1 MNLIFSCIP
10 NYRTWRFP
18 FLLFGLLLSLLTT
31 PVLAW
36 DQELIDAANAF
47 AMGKPNYTNQQ
58 RVLVLSRN
66 YDINLMG
73 VSGHLDNGVFQ
84 ICQRDFVEVSSDIGK
99 KAAKAAGV
107 YFEVQPNPPPYKP
120 AQPGTDSDYLTGATK
135 PDEVK
140 IMKTKY
146 NADFTQYLKDELGKE
161 LGGSIPDD
169 IDWTAKN
176 DIDFMGDAAAD
187 GATDENFEAIAKL
200 NNAAYKRRGA
210 ALYEAYSRADK
221 VGRPVL
227 QQSIDYIDEMHD
239 MIRHRKQLL
248 EPLEANLKKYIED
261 GKVEKAEREN
271 ADMFRHRALQAKYMV
286 RIGVATDNLKKW
298 LPDDSPL
305 LLKGGSKLQ
314 GSSKLTGLTADFAE
328 LIVKASKRD
337 MENDPTSTCEMEVMI
352 DEILDR
358 QLQQHLEVMAG
369 VIAHHP
375 EKVIQVHDAIER
387 YASMLSSQQ
396 QDEVLDAI
404 RKGYGKDVADNM
416 AAMFKGIM
424 SDKGALSADTI
435 GALLAYFNLPNDY
448 VIESGSGGH
457 AALTRSQWPGVNF
470 NIRGHKNATAIW
482 RNYDSMVRNKRGWGP
497 VKKASQAATIRL
509 AIVEY
514 ASARDAK
521 YAYKG
526 AVSRQMLQTAAQVS
540 QQEASEKLRQVRG
553 TKTTSTT
560 HKLSRDID
568 YNGGSTKKERLGKER
583 EVVTIDFV
591 EKNATL
597 ASMDKLV
604 PIIQT
609 NETTTAER
617 LTSGKEIQRLITN
630 RDEMIVRRAKH
641 PPRDDL
647 EKAFRKFP
655 VPPIKVQFKTTTK
668 TSSHLKN
675 PGVPKYRQKQ
685 GILRF
690 GRCVVFIEII
700 NSYEHAVIF
709 DNESNTHIHSDLS
722 EVTHWTQIEQS
733 FRRLAGRKLSFSIN
747 IALRLEEA
755 EKFIEKRKS
764 KFADELQ
771 EAYDEAMELP
781 KKVKTIDWK
790 HKKFQGIAADGIS
803 ELNLIA
809 DITGAEDVV
818 EQIGCIQWQVAEMPN
833 PFSPGLISTKTK
845 PINHDKNWRSYFG
858 IYKAPEVV
866 LKQHKQKISL
876 VVISKDGERV
886 TSKPIEIGVFP
897 PPLIMVHGI
906 WSSSMSMD
914 SLLAELK
921 NSGATSQGRF
931 LKFDYADDSYKAL
944 LPNARALRK
953 DIIGLIESV
962 NGQGIKSARV
972 NIVAH
977 SLGGLLA
984 RMVILGRHRDTS
996 LPGDGDKVLKLIT
1009 LGTPH
1014 QGSSLASW
1022 YAEWKPAKFT
1032 NTTDPSMQDFRDL
1045 QTYIMTF
1052 LDIKSWKEESHKV
1065 RSDIFEFGP
1074 AVLDMKPEGNIFLDN
1089 LNKFQRLDDPH
1100 THIRYYLVAGTKPLI
1115 ESKYAGVYATA
1126 LYNFTR
1132 AMDMIAIRSKSEQDK
1147 NLALYLEA
1155 LKTKL
1160 TNLQATVLNYM
1171 FSGIKSQR
1179 FKQMVTE
1186 MFDIISEPDT
1196 DGAVT
1201 ISSAI
1206 QRQLFQGR
1214 VGGTLMVPA
1223 NHFDLVSDP
1232 TARSKVYE
1240 WLMKGEANQD
1250 QP

>member
-1 MNLIFSCIP
+1 MNFSFPCIT
-10 NYRTWRFP
+10 NYRTWRFS
-18 FLLFGLLLSLLTT
+18 FLLCVLLLSLLTT

-36 DQELIDAANAF
+36 DQELIDAAKAF
-47 AMGKPNYTNQQ
+47 AMGKPNYTAQQ

-99 KAAKAAGV
+99 KAAEEAGV

-120 AQPGTDSDYLTGATK
+120 AQPGTDSDYLTGATR
-135 PDEVK
+135 PDEVE

-161 LGGSIPDD
+161 PGDTVPDD

-176 DIDFMGDAAAD
+176 DIDFMGDAD
-187 GATDENFEAIAKL
+187 RATDENFEAIAKL

-221 VGRPVL
+221 VGRPML
-227 QQSIDYIDEMHD
+227 QQSIDYIDEMYD

-248 EPLEANLKKYIED
+248 EPLDDELKKNI
-261 GKVEKAEREN
+261 GTGGIMAARVN

-305 LLKGGSKLQ
+305 LLQGGSKLQ
-314 GSSKLTGLTADFAE
+314 GSSKLTVLTADFAE

-337 MENDPTSTCEMEVMI
+337 MKNDPTSTYEMEVMI

-369 VIAHHP
+369 VITHHP
-375 EKVIQVHDAIER
+375 DKVRQVHDAIER

-404 RKGYGKDVADNM
+404 RKGYGKDVADSM
-416 AAMFKGIM
+416 ADMFEGSI
-424 SDKGALSADTI
+424 SDKGTLSADTL
-435 GALLAYFNLPNDY
+435 GALLAYFNLSSDY
-448 VIESGSGGH
+448 VIKQGSGGQ
-457 AALTRSQWPGVNF
+457 AALTRSQWPGVRF
-470 NIRGHKNATAIW
+470 NIRGRKYVTAMW
-482 RNYDSMVRNKRGWGP
+482 RNYDPMVRNKRGWGP
-497 VKKASQAATIRL
+497 IKKASQAATIRL

-514 ASARDAK
+514 ASARDARRV
-521 YAYKG
+521 YRG
-526 AVSRQMLQTAAQVS
+526 AVSPQMVKTAAQIS
-540 QQEASEKLRQVRG
+540 QQEASEKLRQARG
-553 TKTTSTT
+553 SKTNSTT
-560 HKLSRDID
+560 HTLLRDLNYKD
-568 YNGGSTKKERLGKER
+568 SSTKKERLGEER
-583 EVVTIDFV
+583 EVVTIDFID
-591 EKNATL
+591 KNATL
-597 ASMDKLV
+597 ASMDKLA
-604 PIIQT
+604 PIIQA
-609 NETTTAER
+609 NESTTTER
-617 LTSGKEIQRLITN
+617 LTSDKEIQRLIEGRN
-630 RDEMIVRRAKH
+630 EMIARRAEH
-641 PPRDDL
+641 PPRDYL
-647 EKAFRKFP
+647 ERYSRKFP
-655 VPPIKVQFKTTTK
+655 VPSIQAQFKTTTT

-690 GRCVVFIEII
+690 GKCVVFIEIV
-700 NSYEHAVIF
+700 NSYEHAEIS
-709 DNESNTHIHSDLS
+709 DNASNTYIQSDLS
-722 EVTHWTQIEQS
+722 EVAHWTQIEQS
-733 FRRLAGRKLSFSIN
+733 FRRLAGRKLSFSLN
-747 IALRLEEA
+747 VALRLGE
-755 EKFIEKRKS
+755 
-764 KFADELQ
+764 DERL
-771 EAYDEAMELP
+771 
-781 KKVKTIDWK
+781 KGV
-790 HKKFQGIAADGIS
+790 AADGIS

-809 DITGAEDVV
+809 DITGAEDVLK
-818 EQIGCIQWQVAEMPN
+818 QIGSIQWQVAEMPS
-833 PFSPGLISTKTK
+833 PFSPGSISTKTK
-845 PINHDKNWRSYFG
+845 PINHDKNWRSYLG

-866 LKQHKQKISL
+866 LKQHQQKVSL

-886 TSKPIEIGVFP
+886 TSKPIEIWVFP

-914 SLLAELK
+914 SLLTELNK
-921 NSGATSQGRF
+921 SGATSEGRF
-931 LKFDYADDSYKAL
+931 RMFDYAKDSYKSL
-944 LPNARALRK
+944 LPNARVLRK
-953 DIIGLIESV
+953 AIISLIEMD
-962 NGQGIKSARV
+962 NKNGIKSARV

-984 RMVILGRHRDTS
+984 RMVILGRQRDHL

-1022 YAEWKPAKFT
+1022 YAEWKPGSFN
-1032 NTTDPSMQDFRDL
+1032 NTTDPSMQDFRDV

-1052 LDIKSWKEESHKV
+1052 LDIKSWAEESHKV

-1074 AVLDMKPEGNIFLDN
+1074 AVLDMKPEENTFLDN
-1089 LNKFQRLDDPH
+1089 LNDFQTKDDPH
-1100 THIRYYLVAGTKPLI
+1100 THIRYYLVAGTKPLV
-1115 ESKYAGVYATA
+1115 ESKYAGVLATA

-1132 AMDMIAIRSKSEQDK
+1132 AMDMIAIRNKSGLGKKLVFDWV
-1147 NLALYLEA
+1147 AF
-1155 LKTKL
+1155 KTKL
-1160 TNLQATVLNYM
+1160 TNLQATVLNYI
-1171 FSGIKSQR
+1171 FAGIKSQR
-1179 FKQMVTE
+1179 YKQMVTG
-1186 MFDIISEPDT
+1186 MFYKISEPGT
-1196 DGAVT
+1196 DGVVK
-1201 ISSAI
+1201 INSAI
-1206 QRQLFQGR
+1206 PQRLFQGR
-1214 VGGTLMVPA
+1214 LGGILEVPA

-1232 TARSKVYE
+1232 TVRSKVYE
-1240 WLMKGEANQD
+1240 WLVKEEANQN